1 MLKNIVEFI
10 VKELVQNDSGV
21 RVTETLEDKKIVL
34 TIQVDEQDFG
44 KVIGKGGSTIR
55 AIRSLISSLNT
66 DKDRQVVVDISK

>member
-21 RVTETLEDKKIVL
+21 RVTETLEDKKLVL